1 MRNITT
7 LVTLSSLAVLAA
19 CSQKHEP
26 AESDQVTGSTGIDL
40 PPPTTAESAQR
51 APGISVTAAPG
62 VAFSYRYAFVVPDK
76 TISALQEQHAGACE
90 KLGPA
95 RCRITGMRYTLG
107 EADHVS
113 GRLEFKLAP
122 DIARQFGKDG
132 IAAVEQAAG
141 KLVDARIEGRDVDAQ
156 ITASQGRSG
165 TLRAELARIEAQLA
179 SGKPDDAERAEL
191 QSRAATLREQLT
203 AESSTRSEGEEA
215 LANTPM
221 EYVYAGDAGF
231 SFGSNPFADAGDT
244 AWASFTT
251 MVSVVLLV
259 LGAGLPWVLLLAVLL
274 FAWRSRPGRWLKARI
289 QGKPRSADD
298 ARPAEPLPADP
309 A

>member
-1 MRNITT
+1 MRN
-7 LVTLSSLAVLAA
+7 VAALAVLSPFVLVAA
-19 CSQKHEP
+19 GCSQKSEERSP
-26 AESDQVTGSTGIDL
+26 QQTMDIQEA
-40 PPPTTAESAQR
+40 PSAR
-51 APGISVTAAPG
+51 LENAAPGIDVTAAPG

-76 TISALQEQHAGACE
+76 KISALQEQHAAACE

-107 EADHVS
+107 EGDHVS
-113 GRLEFKLAP
+113 GELQFKLAP

-141 KLVDARIEGRDVDAQ
+141 KLVDARIAGRDVGTQ
-156 ITASQGRSG
+156 ITASQGRSAE
-165 TLRAELARIEAQLA
+165 LRVELARIEAQLA
-179 SGKPDDAERAEL
+179 SGQPKDQERAEL
-191 QSRAATLREQLT
+191 QARAATIRQQLS
-203 AESSTRSEGEEA
+203 AESSTRSEGQEA

-221 EYVYAGDAGF
+221 EFDYAGDAGF

-259 LGAGLPWVLLLAVLL
+259 LGAGLPWVLLLALLL
-274 FAWRSRPGRWLKARI
+274 FAWRSRPGRWVKARI
-289 QGKPRSADD
+289 FGN
-298 ARPAEPLPADP
+298 RPQASEPA
-309 A
+309 